1 MMRGLFALVVAVA
14 IIASGLVNPSVA
26 QTPETA
32 VVEKL
37 LKAMQ
42 AKDATAIRSAFAPNA
57 SQQYGEGKPK
67 TDYAFR
73 AWVESDV
80 IAAEPV
86 VDDASV
92 SATGDGV
99 VVTGTISN
107 NRGYRAKA
115 NFLFTIEGGKIKH
128 WQIRY

>member
-1 MMRGLFALVVAVA
+1 MMRGLFALMVAVA
-14 IIASGLVNPSVA
+14 IIAVGLVNPSVA

-32 VVEKL
+32 AVEEL

-42 AKDATAIRSAFAPNA
+42 AKDAAAIRAAFAPNA

-67 TDYAFR
+67 TDDAFR
-73 AWVESDV
+73 AWVETDL

-86 VDDASV
+86 VDNAIV
-92 SATGDGV
+92 SATDEGV

-115 NFLFTIEGGKIKH
+115 NFLFTIEAGKIKH